1 VRLQPVLRAPTA
13 RGLVGVSGTV
23 ITLVAGASA
32 AAQSDT
38 PGASVA
44 AAVKDA
50 TLSYGQP
57 LIVRGAVASGEA
69 GVPVTLE
76 FRPAGAPEWRPAV
89 SSATR
94 AGGRYALAA
103 QLRRSGAVR
112 VVSGG
117 ATARAATAPDAP
129 LSSASAEREIRVGAA
144 LVARHVRRHLMA
156 GNAMK
161 VSGAVRPGGAGRV
174 VVLQL
179 RRGGRWR
186 TVDRDHTAP
195 SGAFRLRQR
204 LTSAMSLPARVRF
217 AGDSAN
223 APARRFLGRVNSY
236 RRAYASWY
244 GPGLYGNRLG
254 CGGVL
259 GTGTVG
265 VAHKTLPCGTM
276 LTLRYHGRTV
286 RAPVID
292 RGPYVGGREFD
303 LTAATSARLGFHG
316 HGWLSVT
323 V

>member
-1 VRLQPVLRAPTA
+1 VLHAPTA
-13 RGLVGVSGTV
+13 RGLVGVTGTV

-50 TLSYGQP
+50 TLRYGQP
-57 LIVRGAVASGEA
+57 VVVRGAVASGEA

-76 FRPAGAPEWRPAV
+76 FRPAGAPDWRPAV

-94 AGGRYALAA
+94 AGGRYGLAA
-103 QLRRSGAVR
+103 ELRSSGAVR
-112 VVSGG
+112 VVSGA
-117 ATARAATAPDAP
+117 ATARAASVADLPP
-129 LSSASAEREIRVGAA
+129 PSNASAEQAIRVHAA
-144 LVARHVRRHLMA
+144 LVARHVRRNVMA
-156 GNAMK
+156 GRAMK

-186 TVDRDHTAP
+186 TVDRDRTAP
-195 SGAFRLRQR
+195 SGAFRLHRR
-204 LTSAMSLPARVRF
+204 LPTAASLPARVDFR
-217 AGDSAN
+217 GDSAN
-223 APARRFLGRVNSY
+223 GGVRRSLGRVNSY

-244 GPGLYGNRLG
+244 GPGLYGNPLG

-259 GTGTVG
+259 GTGTIG
-265 VAHKTLPCGTM
+265 VAHKALPCGTM
-276 LTLRYHGRTV
+276 LTLRYRGRTV